1 VQYEVEING
10 RRRRVAIERADR
22 VARVTIDGR
31 PFDVDAARVD
41 AHTLS
46 LIVNGRTYEIAIAPD
61 PASSSLAVT
70 VGAALVRVSLN
81 GRGRWRRT
89 DAGAAATGPERV
101 VAPMSGKIV
110 RVLVQSGEAVH
121 ARQPLVVVEAMKMEN
136 ELRAAR
142 AGTVSEVRAHEGQS
156 VDAGALLVVVQ

>member
-136 ELRAAR
+136 ELKTPK
-142 AGTVSEVRAHEGQS
+142 AGKVLEIRVSVGQA
-156 VDAGALLVVVQ
+156 VEKGEILAVIE